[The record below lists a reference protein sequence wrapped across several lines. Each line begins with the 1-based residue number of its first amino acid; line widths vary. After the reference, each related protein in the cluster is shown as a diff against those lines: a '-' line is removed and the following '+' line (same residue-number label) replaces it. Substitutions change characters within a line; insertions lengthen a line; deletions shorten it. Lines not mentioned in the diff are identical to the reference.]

1 MSTQTDVPDDAR
13 FVRVLA
19 VDVPARFADLLPHD
33 ALLRRVVAYDAHDV
47 PVIVLTTSVDHGP
60 ATLTADA
67 AGLTWATDD
76 GRRAAVQVIPW
87 ASIARVEVA

>member
-1 MSTQTDVPDDAR
+1 MSTQTDVPDDK
-13 FVRVLA
+13 FIRVVA
-19 VDVPARFADLLPHD
+19 ADVPARFAGLLPHD
-33 ALLRRVVAYDAHDV
+33 GRLRRVVAYDAYDF

-87 ASIARVEVA
+87 ADVARVEVA